1 MANKLD
7 RDRGNGL
14 HVLLVEDN
22 EHMRALLRTVLNAM
36 GIRRIIEFT
45 EGSEALQKFAALK
58 PDFIV
63 TDLSMAPMD
72 GIHFTRA
79 IRRLPDP
86 SLCVVPIIMVT
97 GHTERRRVEAARD
110 AGVNEILAKPIA
122 AAGLFHRVEEIVY
135 RPRAFVRSPEYHGP
149 CRRRQDKPGYTGPWR
164 REGDSEQRN
173 VVVDTEHAEHLKEMT
188 PDVNASAPAAAE

>member
-1 MANKLD
+1 MTNKLD

-22 EHMRALLRTVLNAM
+22 EHMRALLRTGLNAM

-45 EGSEALQKFAALK
+45 EGGEALKKFAALK

-79 IRRLPDP
+79 IRRLPDQA
-86 SLCVVPIIMVT
+86 LCVVPIIMVT
-97 GHTERRRVEAARD
+97 GHTERSRVEAARD

-135 RPRAFVRSPEYHGP
+135 RPRPFVRSPEYHGP
-149 CRRRQDKPGYTGPWR
+149 CRRRKDAPDYVGPWR
-164 REGDSEQRN
+164 REGDTEHRN
-173 VVVDTEHAEHLKEMT
+173 VAVDTSHADNLKEMK
-188 PDVNASAPAAAE
+188 PEINAPAAAE